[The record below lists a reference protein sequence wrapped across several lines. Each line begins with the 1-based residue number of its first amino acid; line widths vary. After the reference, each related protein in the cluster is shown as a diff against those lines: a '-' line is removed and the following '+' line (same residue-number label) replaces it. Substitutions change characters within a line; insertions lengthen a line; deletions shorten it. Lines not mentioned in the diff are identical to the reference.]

1 MKPLNCNHW
10 FDPHIRKVID
20 LWSHPV
26 WFISKKEE
34 QCHCLNDVSKQ
45 PNPDCPTCL
54 GLGNKLRFTREYAA
68 NLNLAASI
76 RATGIG
82 IAEKNIMNVYYTKN
96 NKDID
101 IDIKPGDI
109 VYWKYP
115 EGHVG
120 IYIGNNRVIHA
131 PQQGDH
137 VKISTIWTSPNP
149 PASYR
154 NYLND

>member
-109 VYWKYP
+109 VYDATELDQVSDIMNGLMTMILYTGELKQLLLRAT
-115 EGHVG
+115 E
-120 IYIGNNRVIHA
+120 INCSNKSVIH
-131 PQQGDH
+131 
-137 VKISTIWTSPNP
+137 
-149 PASYR
+149 
-154 NYLND
+154 

>member
-68 NLNLAASI
+68 NLNSAASI

-82 IAEKNIMNVYYTKN
+82 IVEKNIMNVY
-96 NKDID
+96 
-101 IDIKPGDI
+101 
-109 VYWKYP
+109 
-115 EGHVG
+115 
-120 IYIGNNRVIHA
+120 
-131 PQQGDH
+131 
-137 VKISTIWTSPNP
+137 
-149 PASYR
+149 
-154 NYLND
+154 